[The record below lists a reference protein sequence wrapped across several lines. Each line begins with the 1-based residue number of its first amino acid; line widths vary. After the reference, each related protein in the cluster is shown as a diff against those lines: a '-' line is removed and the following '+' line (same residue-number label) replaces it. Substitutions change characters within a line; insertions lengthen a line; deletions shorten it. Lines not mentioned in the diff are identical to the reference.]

1 MRYRTVVLA
10 GFLGLVLSAVKAEDA
25 DQALSYGQP
34 ASKPAEVVTAM
45 RAWAEGEHQE
55 HEAEGLFKTHPDAGR
70 LILDML
76 AVSKELEGRA
86 QAAER
91 AGDAARARAYY
102 HSAEATAYYAARM
115 PHLLE
120 ERGAKAGARDGK
132 P

>member
-1 MRYRTVVLA
+1 MRYKITLLA
-10 GFLGLVLSAVKAEDA
+10 GLLSLALSAAQAEDA
-25 DQALSYGQP
+25 DQVLSYAQP
-34 ASKPAEVVTAM
+34 ASKPAEAVAAM
-45 RAWAEGEHQE
+45 QAWAEGERQE

-70 LILDML
+70 LVLDML
-76 AVSKELEGRA
+76 TVSKELEGQA